1 MVNSKNY
8 LTIMEVIVVIIIV
21 AILSALTLP
30 VFQKTIQKSR
40 EKLAVAN
47 LKLIVNAEKL
57 YRARYDSYAACEDL
71 DAINNNLTLDI
82 EGKYF
87 DYKVTT
93 SGKYDF
99 TASAIGKKAEGEYTI
114 DPEGNVSY
122 P

>member
-1 MVNSKNY
+1 M
-8 LTIMEVIVVIIIV
+8 IEVIIVVIIV
-21 AILSALTLP
+21 AILSALALP
-30 VFQKTIQKSR
+30 AFQKTIKKSR
-40 EKLAVAN
+40 EKLAISN

-57 YRARYDSYAACEDL
+57 YRARYDSYVACEDL
-71 DAINNNLTLDI
+71 DAVNNNLTLDI

-93 SGKYDF
+93 SGKYNF
-99 TASAIGKKAEGEYTI
+99 TASAVSKKTKEEYTI